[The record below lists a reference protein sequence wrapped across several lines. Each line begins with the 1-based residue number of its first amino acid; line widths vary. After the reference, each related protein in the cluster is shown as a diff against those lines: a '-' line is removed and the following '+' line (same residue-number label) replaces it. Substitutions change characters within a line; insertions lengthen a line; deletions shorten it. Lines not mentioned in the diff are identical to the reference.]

1 MAEVIPFQ
9 VGILK
14 LQNLQMGNGLARG
27 KVLLTLGVCVGRGEE
42 GEGEGVLEHL
52 SPSFTGGSTR
62 I

>member
-27 KVLLTLGVCVGRGEE
+27 KVLLTLGLGVG
-42 GEGEGVLEHL
+42 
-52 SPSFTGGSTR
+52 GGWG
-62 I
+62 